1 MTEDDVAR
9 RALAKSI
16 RESRLREIQR
26 NEVLRGL
33 MSTAAGRAWVHDKLA
48 AAGVAHTPFIASDP
62 HLTSFNCGMQNFGLM
77 ILAEVMA
84 AAPNEYILMMKE
96 NAPDGPA
103 NQLRDD
109 RADDTDDGDRVN
121 RDSGED

>member
-1 MTEDDVAR
+1 MNDDDVAR
-9 RALAKSI
+9 RALAKSV

-77 ILAEVMA
+77 VLAEITA

-96 NAPDGPA
+96 NAHGGPA
-103 NQLRDD
+103 DALTD
-109 RADDTDDGDRVN
+109 RESDPSAD
-121 RDSGED
+121 S